1 MKFGTCAF
9 DSIFGRV
16 IGHILPPLS
25 RPDRKYIPH
34 LILYFCSPDGLS
46 MVYSLARSNETA
58 AWMGLSAEGTGR
70 WVRST
75 NSRFSFP
82 SAARCGSG
90 FKRVASDFTK

>member
-9 DSIFGRV
+9 DSICGRV
-16 IGHILPPLS
+16 IEHILPPLS

-46 MVYSLARSNETA
+46 MVYSLARYNEG
-58 AWMGLSAEGTGR
+58 GLDGFECGGDGR

-82 SAARCGSG
+82 SAVRCGSG
-90 FKRVASDFTK
+90 SKRVASDFTK